1 MPAQPREN
9 PFVKPFSILVTGG
22 AGYIGSHAVLA
33 LADAGWPVVVI
44 DNLVTGFRWAVD
56 ERATFV
62 EGDIGDASLVGVV
75 LADHGVGAI
84 LHFAGSV
91 VVPESVE
98 NPLKYYR
105 NNTANSRSLIESA
118 VTGGVKHF
126 IFSSTA
132 ATYGIPEVIPIK
144 EEMPTRP
151 INPYGMSKLM
161 TEAMLKDVAAA
172 HAMNYCALRYFNVA
186 GADPQ
191 GRSGQS
197 TAGATH
203 LIKVGAE
210 AATGKREFVS
220 VFGTDFDTADGTGV
234 RDYIHVTDLA
244 DAHLHA
250 LELLMGDAGQS
261 HIMNCGYGRGFS
273 VLDVLDSVDRVA
285 GLKLD
290 RRMGPRRAGDPDALV
305 ADNSRILERT
315 QWRPRYNDLDT
326 IVSHALAWERRL
338 GQ

>member
-62 EGDIGDASLVGVV
+62 EGDIGDASLVGGV

-118 VTGGVKHF
+118 VTGGVKQF

-151 INPYGMSKLM
+151 INSP
-161 TEAMLKDVAAA
+161 
-172 HAMNYCALRYFNVA
+172 CATCA
-186 GADPQ
+186 PA
-191 GRSGQS
+191 
-197 TAGATH
+197 
-203 LIKVGAE
+203 
-210 AATGKREFVS
+210 
-220 VFGTDFDTADGTGV
+220 
-234 RDYIHVTDLA
+234 
-244 DAHLHA
+244 
-250 LELLMGDAGQS
+250 
-261 HIMNCGYGRGFS
+261 
-273 VLDVLDSVDRVA
+273 
-285 GLKLD
+285 
-290 RRMGPRRAGDPDALV
+290 RMPAP
-305 ADNSRILERT
+305 
-315 QWRPRYNDLDT
+315 
-326 IVSHALAWERRL
+326 
-338 GQ
+338 